1 MTADEPL
8 IQKTP
13 GVIGGDACIRRTR
26 IAVWMLVEA
35 KRLGFT
41 DEELLTHYVVPLTPE
56 DLKAAWDYYAAHKD
70 EIDEAIRLNNEDE
83 D

>member
-8 IQKTP
+8 IRKTP
-13 GVIGGDACIRRTR
+13 GVMGGEACIRRTR

-35 KRLGFT
+35 WRLGFS
-41 DEELLTHYVVPLTPE
+41 DDELLDHYVVPLTRE
-56 DLKAAWDYYAAHKD
+56 DLAAAREYYATHRA
-70 EIDEAIRLNNEDE
+70 EIEEVIRRQHED

>member
-13 GVIGGDACIRRTR
+13 DVIGGDACIRRTR

-41 DEELLTHYVVPLTPE
+41 DEELLIRYDPPLTPQ
-56 DLKAAWDYYAAHKD
+56 DLAAAWDYYATHKG